1 MSKIVSDISNAISI
15 DNHVYIDSVEN
26 SIRQMSIIHISALV
40 DEMINFVEQEEN
52 EGLRGK
58 ALEKKLGER
67 IVEVLYG
74 I

>member
-1 MSKIVSDISNAISI
+1 
-15 DNHVYIDSVEN
+15 
-26 SIRQMSIIHISALV
+26 
-40 DEMINFVEQEEN
+40 MINFVEQEEN